1 MENLMKFLN
10 ASVPC
15 WVLMIIVFS
24 ILFLSFCF
32 VVAES
37 LSRLPENKRLK
48 NLRSARKRI
57 LERLVKR
64 TLDEMNDI
72 WKLRSKAFNILWGA
86 YSEVRVFVY
95 ATVKVK
101 KDTAYVKF
109 YVGASETEKAKWAPE
124 YVYEIPLQGAE
135 YWSDSDKDEIVGDME
150 LEYSNLLRRY
160 L

>member
-24 ILFLSFCF
+24 ILFLGFCLA
-32 VVAES
+32 VAES
-37 LSRLPENKRLK
+37 LSRLPESRKLK
-48 NLRSARKRI
+48 DLRNSRKQI
-57 LERLVKR
+57 VERLVKR
-64 TLDEMNDI
+64 ALDEMNDTC
-72 WKLRSKAFNILWGA
+72 KLRSKAFNVLWGV
-86 YSEVRVFVY
+86 YSEVRVFIY
-95 ATVKVK
+95 ATIKIK
-101 KDTAYVKF
+101 KDVAYIKF

-124 YVYEIPLQGAE
+124 YIYTVELPGAE
-135 YWSDSDKDEIVGDME
+135 YWSSSDRDEIVEDMK